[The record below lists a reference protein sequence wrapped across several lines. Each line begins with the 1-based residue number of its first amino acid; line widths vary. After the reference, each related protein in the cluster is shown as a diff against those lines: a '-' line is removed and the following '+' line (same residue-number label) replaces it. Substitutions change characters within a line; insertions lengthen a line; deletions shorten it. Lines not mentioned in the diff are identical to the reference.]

1 MVQFLIEQCRDLHL
15 FLNFLNHIIFFSLLA
30 YIVFYKN
37 VFCKL
42 HSTVIWYTSL
52 SSLFVSVT
60 ILVQWLFGADHPM
73 AYEKINVLSDTVFFI
88 NLTLLFFIVLKHF
101 KLVKQQI
108 EKSANY

>member
-1 MVQFLIEQCRDLHL
+1 MVQFLIDQCRDLHL
-15 FLNFLNHIIFFSLLA
+15 FLSFLTHTIFFLILTF
-30 YIVFYKN
+30 IVFYKN
-37 VFCKL
+37 IFCKL

-52 SSLFVSVT
+52 SSLFVSIT
-60 ILVQWLFGADHPM
+60 ILIQWIFGVDHPM
-73 AYEKINVLSDTVFFI
+73 AYEKINVLSNTIFFI